1 MSLIKKV
8 ATVAIGICVDYT
20 VSKIIKSN
28 TKTDSKFGRIAVAVG
43 SYAIGVAVADKV
55 SEYVVN
61 DTEETMKE
69 IQNALKDFET
79 IEDPVEE
86 IDADYE
92 VR

>member
-43 SYAIGVAVADKV
+43 SFAIGSAVANKV
-55 SEYVVN
+55 SEYVV
-61 DTEETMKE
+61 DDMEETMNE
-69 IQNALKDFET
+69 IQDALKDFET